1 MKAVEPIQYPT
12 PTPVWLRR
20 FTKLVAVATLFLIF
34 AGAMV
39 TSTDSGLAVPD
50 WPNTY
55 GWFMFSFPLSK
66 MVGGIFYE
74 HGHRLI
80 ASTVGFLCII
90 QAFWLQF
97 REPRK
102 FVRRLGW
109 LSLLAVCLQGALGG
123 LTVIFLLPKAISVS
137 HAALAEIFFC
147 INVSIAFFTSR
158 WHGSLSSMEKGDAP
172 VRMAWGLTALVFLQ
186 IFAGAVMRHLGAG
199 LAIPDFPLS
208 FGRIV
213 PDFATNEILS
223 AYVHRVGGFV
233 VAAAVVAMAVRLLR
247 YERDHPLRALAQ
259 LLLVVVSAQ
268 VLLGGYVIWSGRQ
281 PHITSVHVMLGASTL
296 ALSLILTLSA
306 RTLRW
311 RRLGDGLAVDGWR
324 LAGDP
329 PAPVSSGS
337 TSSASSLPPTANR
350 QPSTEVLA

>member
-1 MKAVEPIQYPT
+1 MKAVEPIHHPIP

-55 GWFMFSFPLSK
+55 GSFMFSFPFSK

-80 ASTVGFLCII
+80 ASTVGFLCIL
-90 QAFWLQF
+90 QALWLQF
-97 REPRK
+97 REPKK

-109 LSLLAVCLQGALGG
+109 LSLVAVIVQGALGG
-123 LTVIFLLPKAISVS
+123 LTVIFLLPKTISVS

-147 INVSIAFFTSR
+147 INISIAFFTSR
-158 WHGSLSSMEKGDAP
+158 WYATLSTMERGDAP

-186 IFAGAVMRHLGAG
+186 ILAGAVMRHLGAG

-208 FGRIV
+208 FGAVI
-213 PDFATNEILS
+213 PDFVSKEIVS

-233 VAAAVVAMAVRLLR
+233 VAAAVVAMAIRLMR
-247 YERDHPLRALAQ
+247 YERNHPLRGLAQ
-259 LLLVVVSAQ
+259 LMLVAVSGQ
-268 VLLGGYVIWSGRQ
+268 ILLGGYVIWSGKQ
-281 PHITSVHVMLGASTL
+281 PHITSLHVMLGASIL
-296 ALSLILTLSA
+296 ALSVILTLSA
-306 RTLRW
+306 RTLAW
-311 RRLGDGLAVDGWR
+311 RKSRAARAELV
-324 LAGDP
+324 
-329 PAPVSSGS
+329 
-337 TSSASSLPPTANR
+337 
-350 QPSTEVLA
+350 EVHA

>member
-12 PTPVWLRR
+12 QTTPVWLRR
-20 FTKLVAVATLFLIF
+20 FTKLVAVSTLFLIF

-90 QAFWLQF
+90 QAFWLHF
-97 REPRK
+97 REPKK

-109 LSLLAVCLQGALGG
+109 ISLAAVIVQGILGG
-123 LTVIFLLPKAISVS
+123 ITVRLLLPKSVSIS
-137 HAALAEIFFC
+137 HAALAEVFFC
-147 INVSIAFFTSR
+147 INVAIAFFTSR
-158 WHGSLSSMEKGDAP
+158 WYESLSKMEKGDAP

-208 FGRIV
+208 FGRLV
-213 PDFATNEILS
+213 PDFVSTEIVS
-223 AYVHRVGGFV
+223 AYVHRVGGFI
-233 VAAAVVAMAVRLLR
+233 VATAVVAMAVRLLR
-247 YERDHPLRALAQ
+247 YERNHPLRGLAQ
-259 LLLVVVSAQ
+259 LLLVAVSAQ
-268 VLLGGYVIWSGRQ
+268 ILLGGYVIWSGKQ
-281 PHITSVHVMLGASTL
+281 PHITSMHVVLGASIL
-296 ALSLILTLSA
+296 ALSLVLTLSA
-306 RTLRW
+306 RTLAW
-311 RRLGDGLAVDGWR
+311 RKSRASHASLIEV
-324 LAGDP
+324 
-329 PAPVSSGS
+329 PA
-337 TSSASSLPPTANR
+337 
-350 QPSTEVLA
+350 

>member
-1 MKAVEPIQYPT
+1 
-12 PTPVWLRR
+12 VWLRR
-20 FTKLVAVATLFLIF
+20 FTKVVAVSTLFLIF

-80 ASTVGFLCII
+80 ASTVGFLCIV
-90 QAFWLQF
+90 QALWLQF
-97 REPRK
+97 REPKK

-109 LSLLAVCLQGALGG
+109 LSLAAVIVQGVLGG

-158 WHGSLSSMEKGDAP
+158 WYESLSAMEKGDAP

-208 FGRIV
+208 FGRVV
-213 PDFATNEILS
+213 PDFVSTEIVS

-247 YERDHPLRALAQ
+247 YERNHPLRGLAQ
-259 LLLVVVSAQ
+259 LLLVCVSAQ
-268 VLLGGYVIWSGRQ
+268 ILLGGYVIWSGKQ
-281 PHITSVHVMLGASTL
+281 PYITSMHVALGASIL
-296 ALSLILTLSA
+296 ALSVILTLSA
-306 RTLRW
+306 RTLSW
-311 RRLGDGLAVDGWR
+311 RKARASH
-324 LAGDP
+324 
-329 PAPVSSGS
+329 PALV
-337 TSSASSLPPTANR
+337 
-350 QPSTEVLA
+350 EVPA

>member
-1 MKAVEPIQYPT
+1 MKAVEPISYPLPMT
-12 PTPVWLRR
+12 PIWLRR

-39 TSTDSGLAVPD
+39 TSTDSGLSVPD
-50 WPNTY
+50 WPQTY
-55 GWFMFSFPLSK
+55 GKFMFSFPLSK

-80 ASTVGFLCII
+80 ASTVGFLCIV
-90 QAFWLQF
+90 QALWLQF
-97 REPRK
+97 REPKK

-147 INVSIAFFTSR
+147 INVSIAFFTSN
-158 WHGSLSSMEKGDAP
+158 WYASLSTMEKGDAP
-172 VRMAWGLTALVFLQ
+172 VRMAWGLTTLVFLQ

-208 FGRIV
+208 FGRVI
-213 PDFATNEILS
+213 PDFATKEIV
-223 AYVHRVGGFV
+223 AAFVHRAGGFT
-233 VAAAVVAMAVRLLR
+233 VAAAVLATSLRLLR
-247 YERDHPLRALAQ
+247 YERNHPLRGLAQ
-259 LLLVVVSAQ
+259 LLLLLVAGQ
-268 VLLGGYVIWSGRQ
+268 VLLGGYVIWSGKQ
-281 PHITSVHVMLGASTL
+281 PHITSLHVMLGASIL
-296 ALSLILTLSA
+296 ALSLTLTLSA

-311 RRLGDGLAVDGWR
+311 RKASTTLAT
-324 LAGDP
+324 
-329 PAPVSSGS
+329 
-337 TSSASSLPPTANR
+337 TSR
-350 QPSTEVLA
+350 QPSTVNRQPAPEVLA